1 MKLVQKREA
10 WSGRQT
16 VDDDN
21 DATNIF
27 RHHWRNI
34 FLFLTTIRS
43 QWEIRVLVKTK
54 IRFEV
59 FEKIYTG
66 QQINRATRYLSTLI
80 RFSQKLKNLQLSKLY
95 LQKVRFMVIKMKG
108 NSLGLI
114 NISVFI
120 KDFTKK
126 SRFPVVTI
134 VSNDKVKKKLSQKQ
148 R

>member
-1 MKLVQKREA
+1 MLHTSTLNA
-10 WSGRQT
+10 IMICFCHFTWGP
-16 VDDDN
+16 
-21 DATNIF
+21 
-27 RHHWRNI
+27 
-34 FLFLTTIRS
+34 
-43 QWEIRVLVKTK
+43 
-54 IRFEV
+54 
-59 FEKIYTG
+59 EKEYPCKVNYTG
-66 QQINRATRYLSTLI
+66 QQINRAIRYLGI

-134 VSNDKVKKKLSQKQ
+134 VSNDKVKKKN
-148 R
+148 